1 MAAVRCLYVLGV
13 LVAEKGWAE
22 RMPPGLGRRCGI
34 AVAGTIAAALVI
46 MAVTGVVNLS
56 QDDVP
61 FLGGWH
67 WQALALDVVE
77 ATLVV
82 AGSVWL
88 LALAQRWF
96 THRATA
102 LTRWSR
108 GAYAAYLLQAPV
120 LISLEIAARSLPWPA
135 VIKAVIIAGARRPG
149 ILWSRLVRYR
159 ADPTSAVRRLLI
171 AISAAATMS
180 SAASTTMRPLNPIGS

>member
-1 MAAVRCLYVLGV
+1 MTSDTEPFGLYVLGV

-34 AVAGTIAAALVI
+34 AVAGTIAVALVI
-46 MAVTGVVNLS
+46 MAVAGVVNLS
-56 QDDVP
+56 QDDVL

-88 LALAQRWF
+88 LALAQRSF

-120 LISLEIAARSLPWPA
+120 LISLEIAARSLPLPA
-135 VIKAVIIAGARRPG
+135 VIKTVVIAGLAVLGSFGLGWFVTERTRRRPLAG
-149 ILWSRLVRYR
+149 Y
-159 ADPTSAVRRLLI
+159 
-171 AISAAATMS
+171 
-180 SAASTTMRPLNPIGS
+180 

>member
-1 MAAVRCLYVLGV
+1 
-13 LVAEKGWAE
+13 
-22 RMPPGLGRRCGI
+22 MPPGLGRRCGM
-34 AVAGTIAAALVI
+34 AVAGTIGVALVI
-46 MAVTGVVNLS
+46 MAGTGVVNVS

-108 GAYAAYLLQAPV
+108 RAYAAYLLQAPV

-135 VIKAVIIAGARRPG
+135 VIKAVMIAGLAVLGSFGLGWFVTERTRRRPFAG
-149 ILWSRLVRYR
+149 Y
-159 ADPTSAVRRLLI
+159 
-171 AISAAATMS
+171 
-180 SAASTTMRPLNPIGS
+180 

>member
-1 MAAVRCLYVLGV
+1 
-13 LVAEKGWAE
+13 
-22 RMPPGLGRRCGI
+22 MPLGLGRRCGI
-34 AVAGTIAAALVI
+34 AVAGTIALALVI
-46 MAVTGVVNLS
+46 MAATGVANLS

-67 WQALALDVVE
+67 WQALTLDVVE

-96 THRATA
+96 THRATT
-102 LTRWSR
+102 LTRWSPR
-108 GAYAAYLLQAPV
+108 AYAAYLLQAPV

-135 VIKAVIIAGARRPG
+135 VTRR
-149 ILWSRLVRYR
+149 W
-159 ADPTSAVRRLLI
+159 
-171 AISAAATMS
+171 
-180 SAASTTMRPLNPIGS
+180 

>member
-1 MAAVRCLYVLGV
+1 
-13 LVAEKGWAE
+13 
-22 RMPPGLGRRCGI
+22 
-34 AVAGTIAAALVI
+34 VI
-46 MAVTGVVNLS
+46 MAVTGVVNVS
-56 QDDVP
+56 QNDVP

-108 GAYAAYLLQAPV
+108 RAYAAYLLQAPV

-135 VIKAVIIAGARRPG
+135 VIKAVMIAGLAVLGSFGLGWFVTERTRRRPFAG
-149 ILWSRLVRYR
+149 Y
-159 ADPTSAVRRLLI
+159 
-171 AISAAATMS
+171 
-180 SAASTTMRPLNPIGS
+180 

>member
-1 MAAVRCLYVLGV
+1 MAG
-13 LVAEKGWAE
+13 
-22 RMPPGLGRRCGI
+22 
-34 AVAGTIAAALVI
+34 
-46 MAVTGVVNLS
+46 TGVVNLS

-135 VIKAVIIAGARRPG
+135 VIKAVVIAGLAVLGSFGLGWFVTERTRRRPLAG
-149 ILWSRLVRYR
+149 Y
-159 ADPTSAVRRLLI
+159 
-171 AISAAATMS
+171 
-180 SAASTTMRPLNPIGS
+180 